1 MSSLIPVRNAPS
13 PALLRTPLPLA
24 GEGLGER
31 VLLLRNEFIPPT
43 CPGAR
48 AQAGFSLVEILVG
61 LVIGL
66 LASLVI
72 MQVFSVFEGQKRATT
87 GSADAQINGS
97 VALYNIKRDAEM
109 AGFGLPVFSSQNS
122 PLKCT
127 TLPTFDHDG
136 NAATPVIDLFPIVI
150 ADGGG
155 LSDTIAIRYG
165 RTSMG
170 GIPSTANVAGTTASF
185 TTNNNM
191 GCQAD
196 DWAIISSLTS
206 CAMAKVAA
214 TLLSPATRT
223 DWVTM
228 PLTATPAVL
237 SGSIACVGKYQKD
250 SPYDDH
256 SSPLEYLYWVDNG
269 NLVLG
274 GDPATTGSGTP
285 VVAGIVSL
293 QAQYGVSAVANSNQI
308 TQWVNATGAWA
319 APIALPANRNRI
331 KAIRIAVVARN
342 GNTLEKTNVTNA
354 CSSTTGA
361 NPTGL
366 CAWDGSGGS
375 AAPSID
381 LSADTNWQ
389 KYRYRVFDTIIPL
402 RSMIWSKDNLL

>member
-1 MSSLIPVRNAPS
+1 MSSLIPS
-13 PALLRTPLPLA
+13 THT
-24 GEGLGER
+24 G
-31 VLLLRNEFIPPT
+31 T
-43 CPGAR
+43 R

-97 VALYNIKRDAEM
+97 IALYNIKRDAES
-109 AGFGLPVFSSQNS
+109 AGFGLPVFSSQNT

-127 TLPTFDHDG
+127 TLPAFDHDG
-136 NAATPVIDLFPIVI
+136 DATTAVIDMFPVVI
-150 ADGGG
+150 TDGGGG

-170 GIPSTANVAGTTASF
+170 GIPSLATVAGTTATF

-196 DWAIISSLTS
+196 DWAIISSGTS
-206 CAMAKVAA
+206 CAMAQVAA
-214 TLLSPATRT
+214 TLLSPAART
-223 DWVTM
+223 DWATM
-228 PLTATPAVL
+228 PLTGTPAVL
-237 SGSIACVGKYQKD
+237 SGSIACIGKYKKD

-274 GDPATTGSGTP
+274 GTPAATGSGAP
-285 VVAGIVSL
+285 IVAGIVSL
-293 QAQYGVSAVANSNQI
+293 QAQYGVSAAVNSNQI
-308 TQWVNATGAWA
+308 TQWVDATGTWA
-319 APIALPANRNRI
+319 APVALPADRNRI

-354 CSSTTGA
+354 CSSTSGA

-375 AAPSID
+375 AAPAID

-389 KYRYRVFDTIIPL
+389 KYRYRVFDTIVPL
-402 RSMIWSKDNLL
+402 RSMIWSKDKLL

>member
-1 MSSLIPVRNAPS
+1 
-13 PALLRTPLPLA
+13 
-24 GEGLGER
+24 
-31 VLLLRNEFIPPT
+31 
-43 CPGAR
+43 
-48 AQAGFSLVEILVG
+48 VEILVG
-61 LVIGL
+61 LVIGM

-97 VALYNIKRDAEM
+97 IALYNLKRDTEI

-127 TLPTFDHDG
+127 TLPSFDHDA
-136 NAATPVIDLFPIVI
+136 NAATPVIDMFPIVI
-150 ADGGG
+150 TDGGG
-155 LSDTIAIRYG
+155 GVSDTIAIRYG
-165 RTSMG
+165 RTSAG
-170 GIPSTANVAGTTASF
+170 GIPSTVNVAGTTATF

-196 DWAIISSLTS
+196 DWAIISSGTS

-214 TLLSPATRT
+214 TLLSPAART

-228 PLTATPAVL
+228 PLTATPAVV
-237 SGSIACVGKYQKD
+237 SGSIACIGKYQKD

-342 GNTLEKTNVTNA
+342 GNTLEKTNVTNV

>member
-1 MSSLIPVRNAPS
+1 MPFLISSRNKNTFSRAVAHPS
-13 PALLRTPLPLA
+13 PARGRGA
-24 GEGLGER
+24 GEEG
-31 VLLLRNEFIPPT
+31 VLRNEFIPLT
-43 CPGAR
+43 YPGAR
-48 AQAGFSLVEILVG
+48 TQAGFSLVEILVG

-87 GSADAQINGS
+87 GSADAQVNGS
-97 VALYNIKRDAEM
+97 IALYNIKRDTES
-109 AGFGLPVFSSQNS
+109 AGFGLPVFSSQNT

-136 NAATPVIDLFPIVI
+136 NAATPVIDMFPVVI
-150 ADGGG
+150 TDGGGG

-165 RTSMG
+165 RTASA
-170 GIPSTANVAGTTASF
+170 GIPSLATIAGTTATF

-196 DWAIISSLTS
+196 DWAIISSGST
-206 CAMAKVAA
+206 CAMVQVANS
-214 TLLSPATRT
+214 LLSPATRT

-228 PLTATPAVL
+228 PLTSTPAVL
-237 SGSIACVGKYQKD
+237 SGSMACIGKYQKD

-269 NLVLG
+269 NLAQG
-274 GDPATTGSGTP
+274 GNPATAGSGAP
-285 VVAGIVSL
+285 IVAGIVNL
-293 QAQYGVSAVANSNQI
+293 QAQYGVSATAASNQI
-308 TQWVNATGAWA
+308 TQWVDATGAWA
-319 APIALPANRNRI
+319 APIAMADRNRI

-354 CSSTTGA
+354 CSSTTGS

-381 LSADTNWQ
+381 LSADANWQ
-389 KYRYRVFDTIIPL
+389 RYRYRVFDTIIPL
-402 RSMIWSKDNLL
+402 RSMIWSKDKL